1 MKPSMKH
8 TLLLLLS
15 LAVFGWL
22 LGETLGVYQRA
33 GKEDFLNEL
42 VFGCTKWSKGFTD
55 AKFRAVRTGMPSA
68 EVRRILGDPVLEHTD
83 NDGRDVWHY
92 AYGKR
97 PDKNGVYADCD
108 YTERAVIITDGKVSS
123 VTRGFYFD

>member
-1 MKPSMKH
+1 MVDNPATPSPSSPRSPKSPSPSPLESSRKVRKERKPEMKPSMKH
-8 TLLLLLS
+8 TLLLLLV

-22 LGETLGVYQRA
+22 LGETLGAYQRA

-68 EVRRILGDPVLEHTD
+68 AVRTAQG
-83 NDGRDVWHY
+83 
-92 AYGKR
+92 A
-97 PDKNGVYADCD
+97 
-108 YTERAVIITDGKVSS
+108 
-123 VTRGFYFD
+123 

>member
-15 LAVFGWL
+15 LTVFGWL
-22 LGETLGVYQRA
+22 LGETLGAYQRA

-55 AKFRAVRTGMPSA
+55 AKFSSVRVGMSSA
-68 EVRRILGDPVLEHTD
+68 EVQAILGEPVLRHTASS
-83 NDGRDVWHY
+83 GEDVWHY
-92 AYGKR
+92 AYGNR
-97 PDKNGVYADCD
+97 HDKSGVWADCD
-108 YTERAVIITDGKVSS
+108 YTERAVLFADGKVSS
-123 VTRGFYFD
+123 ISRSFYFD